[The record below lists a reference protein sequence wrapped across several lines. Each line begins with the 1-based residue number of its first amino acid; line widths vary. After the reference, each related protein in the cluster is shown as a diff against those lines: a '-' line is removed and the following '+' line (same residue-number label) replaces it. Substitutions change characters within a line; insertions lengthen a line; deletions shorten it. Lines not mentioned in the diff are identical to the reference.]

1 MNELQYNVLE
11 DESLL
16 NLSERN
22 KGENEK
28 IIGMNNQPFKKD
40 AS

>member
-28 IIGMNNQPFKKD
+28 IIGTNNQPFKKD